1 MPVAYCICAIL
12 LLVAAPAAAQQA
24 PAAARTGYNVFLRGA
39 PIGREDVTYS
49 SDATGTTIVSEGRLA
64 PPINSTMRRAA
75 IKYGADGTPLSFD
88 IEASTNGTE
97 ITLHTTFNNAVAT
110 TQGSEA
116 GTPVSV
122 THAFTPRALVLPNGM
137 FGAFAAL
144 SQRLLQSAPGMQIPA
159 FLPPSSE
166 VSLRVESVNTD
177 RMQTGTTIFDT
188 RRYEL
193 TLIAPELA
201 LSITLT
207 SGSDGRLIR
216 LTIPAQS
223 LDIVREDIASSIS
236 RTQVFSNPGDEAV
249 LIPALGFNLAATIT
263 HPRSGSGAR
272 TPAVVLISGSGVGDR
287 DGVLSGVPLIAQLA
301 GAIADAGFLAVRYD
315 KRGYGQSGG
324 RAESATLTDYADDVQ
339 TIVKWLAARKD
350 VDPKRIAVIGH
361 SDGAMVALLAAGREK
376 RIAAIATL
384 DGPAS
389 AGGDLILEQQL
400 QVLDLT
406 QVSAADRESKIALQ
420 KRILA
425 AVATGKGWEGIPPEM
440 RRQADTPWLQS
451 FVAYDPVKVLDD
463 VKQPLLILHG
473 ELDHQVPA
481 AHASRLADLAR
492 KESKSKDVQVVV
504 ARGVNHLLVPAVTG
518 ETAEYGSLRDR
529 NISKDVAKALTDW
542 LTQTFAAVK

>member
-1 MPVAYCICAIL
+1 M
-12 LLVAAPAAAQQA
+12 APASAQQA
-24 PAAARTGYNVFLRGA
+24 PPAARTGYNVFLRGT

-49 SDATGTTIVSEGRLA
+49 SDATGTTIVSEGRLS
-64 PPINSTMRRAA
+64 PPINSTIRRAA

-88 IEASTNGTE
+88 LEASANTAE
-97 ITLHTTFNNAVAT
+97 ITLHTTFANGSAT
-110 TQGSEA
+110 TRGFDA
-116 GTPVSV
+116 GTTVAV
-122 THAFTPRALVLPNGM
+122 THAFAPQALVLPNGM

-177 RMQTGTTIFDT
+177 RMQTGTTLFDT

-193 TLIAPELA
+193 TLVAPDVSV
-201 LSITLT
+201 SITLI

-216 LTIPAQS
+216 VTIPAQA

-249 LIPALGFNLAATIT
+249 LIPALGFNLATTIT
-263 HPRSGSGAR
+263 HPRSGSVAR

-287 DGVLSGVPLIAQLA
+287 DGLLSGVPIIAQLA
-301 GAIADAGFLAVRYD
+301 GAIADAGFMAVRYD

-324 RAESATLTDYADDVQ
+324 RAESATLTDYAEDVQ

-361 SDGAMVALLAAGREK
+361 SDGAMIALIAAGREK
-376 RIAAIATL
+376 RIAGVVTL

-400 QVLDLT
+400 QVLDLS
-406 QVSAADRESKIALQ
+406 QLSATDRQSRIALQ

-425 AVATGKGWEGIPPEM
+425 AVATGKGWEGIPPEL

-451 FVAYDPVKVLDD
+451 FVGYDPMKVLDG
-463 VKQPLLILHG
+463 VKQPILILHG
-473 ELDHQVPA
+473 ALDHQVPPT
-481 AHASRLADLAR
+481 HANRLADLAR
-492 KESKSKDVQVVV
+492 TESKSKDVQVIVV
-504 ARGVNHLLVPAVTG
+504 RGVNHLLVPAVTG

-529 NISKDVAKALTDW
+529 HVSADVAKAVTDW
-542 LTQTFAAVK
+542 LTHAFAGVK